1 MSTSTRVHVPLDLYD
16 LKHAA
21 EELERHAEQWD
32 KSDTGVIAKRGYS
45 PSAERVAEVVAEIR
59 DFRINLAAIKLH
71 DRMCGDDAGR
81 RSQQRWGED
90 FQNHIRREHKAD
102 AEAVVDALFPPS
114 LLDGAR

>member
-90 FQNHIRREHKAD
+90 FQNHIRREHRVD
-102 AEAVVDALFPPS
+102 AEVVVDALFPPS